1 MISATLFNIAL
12 ILLLVT
18 LNGVFSGSE
27 MAVVSARKVRLEQM
41 MRQGKASAR
50 LALKL
55 ANAPNNFLST
65 VQVGITLIGILSGA
79 IGGATLSQQL
89 EGLLGRV
96 TFLAPYSETLSLF
109 IVVGLITYL
118 SLVLGELLP
127 KRIALNHPESIAC
140 AIAPS
145 MKLLSQITAPVV
157 YLLSTSTD
165 LLLKL
170 LKIRAPE
177 EDPVTEEEIK
187 ALIQQGTQAG
197 MFEEAEQEMVSR
209 VFRLGDRP
217 IKSLMTPRIDID
229 WIDID
234 DPIADTQQLIMESP
248 HSRFP
253 VGRDSL
259 DNCLGIVRVKDFLSA
274 YLSGQTIELQEMLQ
288 APLFVPGDTS
298 ALNVLETFQDSG
310 THLALLSDEYGGIE
324 GLVTL
329 NDLVEAI
336 VGGLPSAEDQDE
348 PMIIRREDGTWLID
362 GSLSI
367 DELRELLHE
376 DTLSEEDIGKY
387 HTLAGFV
394 IRSLGRIPVSGDHF
408 TRGRFQFEVMD
419 MDGNRVDKVLVTQVN
434 AQF

>member
-1 MISATLFNIAL
+1 LLSNDIAL

-89 EGLLGRV
+89 GGLLGRV
-96 TFLAPYSETLSLF
+96 PSLEPYSETLSLF

-127 KRIALNHPESIAC
+127 KRIALNHPEGIAC
-140 AIAPS
+140 SIAPS
-145 MKLLSQITAPVV
+145 MKLLSQVTAPVV

-170 LKIRAPE
+170 LRIRAPE

-234 DPIADTQQLIMESP
+234 DPIADAQQLIMESP

-274 YLSGQTIELQEMLQ
+274 YLSGQAIDLQEMLQ

-348 PMIIRREDGTWLID
+348 PMIIRREDGSWLID

-367 DELRELLHE
+367 DELRDLLHE
-376 DTLSEEDIGKY
+376 DTLSEEDVGKY
-387 HTLAGFV
+387 HTLAGFI

-408 TRGRFQFEVMD
+408 TQGRFQFEVVD
-419 MDGNRVDKVLVTQVN
+419 MDGNRVDKVLVTRI
-434 AQF
+434 